1 MSSVSL
7 FSEGQKVLIGK
18 FIAAFSGFVG
28 IIIYANVLGAAGLGL
43 YYLSHA
49 IATIASKPGDGIGI
63 SIEKINET
71 AVSKKSSYA
80 STGIIITSIY
90 VILLSISATI
100 LYNNF
105 SILRTST
112 PRYSIVYL
120 TIILFVFICFYIL
133 LGRIYSGLGEPGDSV
148 MVDAGKGIIET
159 ILQIIL
165 LWYGFGVEGL
175 IIGTIVSTFLAILYL
190 LLLTPISFSKPTY
203 DSVISIK
210 NFAQWSIMTTTFRNI
225 YDKMDTILIGYF
237 VSPSAVGI
245 YEASMRI
252 IMPSIYVGY
261 AIEKPLLVRVSQDIA
276 KDKQVTPLLNKVTPY
291 ASVLS
296 IPLFV
301 GGIFVSSD
309 LLSFIYGSEFVT
321 GSSILVGGA
330 AYYIIHTQS
339 NVLSSFLHGYNKPIP
354 VTKSIIL
361 GSVIRASTAS
371 LLLYNFGL
379 IGIIPSIII
388 TELIRF
394 YSLRISILEICD
406 TDYRPYRI
414 KTQVISAITMSIIII
429 PVFLLLDISNP
440 IYMFVLIFV
449 GGLTYLTTL
458 INIDTY
464 IKSIIIDREIRLVQ
478 RFIYDTKFE

>member
-1 MSSVSL
+1 
-7 FSEGQKVLIGK
+7 
-18 FIAAFSGFVG
+18 
-28 IIIYANVLGAAGLGL
+28 
-43 YYLSHA
+43 
-49 IATIASKPGDGIGI
+49 
-63 SIEKINET
+63 
-71 AVSKKSSYA
+71 
-80 STGIIITSIY
+80 
-90 VILLSISATI
+90 
-100 LYNNF
+100 
-105 SILRTST
+105 
-112 PRYSIVYL
+112 
-120 TIILFVFICFYIL
+120 
-133 LGRIYSGLGEPGDSV
+133 